1 MARGFLLRKRPEV
14 QGILNKRSA
23 KKKDKFALKIQKV
36 FRGYRIRKRMKNLLA
51 NIKFEDPELDA
62 MNEVNIDDD
71 FF

>member
-1 MARGFLLRKRPEV
+1 MARGYLLRKRPEV
-14 QGILNKRSA
+14 QGILNKRRA
-23 KKKDKFALKIQKV
+23 RKKDKFALKIQKV